1 MIVSASDVSRAG
13 MIVRVVSYLIL
24 MFPIFSLMTDFKPSF
39 VYLVLSIIAGILN
52 KPKNVQLPLKIVDPF
67 VEYMWIN
74 CSIV

>member
-1 MIVSASDVSRAG
+1 MIVSAPDVSRAG

-24 MFPIFSLMTDFKPSF
+24 VFPIFSLRIDFKPSI
-39 VYLVLSIIAGILN
+39 VYLCVF